1 VNKRDRGK
9 HFNDSPVKHL
19 LEIAVK
25 QALLLLNTCVVQD
38 ICASFS
44 MNCFHSMVVNAPQT

>member
-25 QALLLLNTCVVQD
+25 QTLLLLDTCVVQD